1 MYIYNYFIGN
11 QGQICGPWGSGC
23 SAPFCLVPPCRTPSW
38 WVSWVWRGPKD
49 CRKEKING
57 SYRSING
64 KWWEIAIDIYGYLC
78 ISMVHHWEMMWR
90 RLWKWRNC
98 CWYLYGSISAFGQ
111 RLWCSSWIFWR
122 WFAIFHYFAIGSSRK
137 KGESLGDLL
146 LHPPEWWVTQVK
158 AGNHKGFKW
167 FK

>member
-1 MYIYNYFIGN
+1 MYVLWN

-23 SAPFCLVPPCRTPSW
+23 SAQFCLVPPCRTPSW

-49 CRKEKING
+49 CRKERINA

-64 KWWEIAIDIYGYLC
+64 KWWEIAMDIYGYLC

-98 CWYLYGSISAFGQ
+98 CWYLWINISF
-111 RLWCSSWIFWR
+111 RT
-122 WFAIFHYFAIGSSRK
+122 AIFMFVMDLFIIFPLVHPGK
-137 KGESLGDLL
+137 KGTSLGDLL
-146 LHPPEWWVTQVK
+146 LHPPKLWVTQVK
-158 AGNHKGFKW
+158 PGNHKGFKW